1 MNTWETTSWKEVT
14 DESVIPEGVAIQEY
28 GIIGARTGLAVDKI
42 DDNNIVFENYTNV
55 PGTEYSLHS
64 IEYPVSKAPQGSKS
78 DTAT

>member
-1 MNTWETTSWKEVT
+1 MNTWETTSWEEVT

-64 IEYPVSKAPQGSKS
+64 TEYSVSKAPQGSKS